1 MPKSPG
7 GEAWNWLMNQLEL
20 SNRTPSVPTICRRP
34 TNTHGFTKLG
44 SVD

>member
-7 GEAWNWLMNQLEL
+7 EEAWNWLMNQFEL
-20 SNRTPSVPTICRRP
+20 SNRTPIVPTICSGL
-34 TNTHGFTKLG
+34 TNTHDFTKLG

>member
-20 SNRTPSVPTICRRP
+20 LDRTPSVPTICRGQRI
-34 TNTHGFTKLG
+34 HMA
-44 SVD
+44 SQS